1 MSALTALKLTTAK
14 KAQHQFPVVQRRN
27 KLSLKL
33 WEQMELCK
41 AQAEGKQYAPTKF
54 KTVTDTASGERRS
67 IETLKRVKQW
77 WWTADSGK
85 VNLSVRY
92 GARVIAL
99 NAKGANA
106 IELPTADDL
115 LPTLLLIKQAVEAGD
130 LDAQIEA
137 ASIKLRAG
145 FVK

>member
-14 KAQHQFPVVQRRN
+14 KAQQQSPLVQRRQ
-27 KLSLKL
+27 KLGLKL

-41 AQAEGKQYAPTKF
+41 ALSEGRKYAPTKF

-77 WWTADSGK
+77 WWTTDSGK
-85 VNLSVRY
+85 VNLSIRY
-92 GARVIAL
+92 GARTIAL

-115 LPTLLLIKQAVEAGD
+115 LPTLQLIKQAVENGE
-130 LDAQIEA
+130 LDAQIEI
-137 ASIKLRAG
+137 ASGKLRAG

>member
-1 MSALTALKLTTAK
+1 MSTLTALKLTTAK
-14 KAQHQFPVVQRRN
+14 KAQQQSPLVQRRN
-27 KLSLKL
+27 KLGLKL

-41 AQAEGKQYAPTKF
+41 ALTEGRKYAPTKF
-54 KTVTDTASGERRS
+54 KTVTDTASGEKRS

-77 WWTADSGK
+77 WWTADNGK

-92 GARVIAL
+92 GAKVIEL
-99 NAKGANA
+99 AKGKNA
-106 IELPTADDL
+106 VELPTAADL
-115 LPTLLLIKQAVEAGD
+115 LPTLEMIKQAVEAGE

-145 FVK
+145 FGK

>member
-1 MSALTALKLTTAK
+1 MSTLTALKLTKAK
-14 KAQHQFPVVQRRN
+14 KAQQQSPLVQRRN
-27 KLSLKL
+27 KLGLKL

-41 AQAEGKQYAPTKF
+41 ALTEGRKYAPTKF
-54 KTVTDTASGERRS
+54 KTVTDTASGEKRS

-77 WWTADSGK
+77 WWTADNGK

-92 GARVIAL
+92 GAKVIEL
-99 NAKGANA
+99 AKGKNA
-106 IELPTADDL
+106 VELPTAADL
-115 LPTLLLIKQAVEAGD
+115 LPTLEMIKQAVEAGE

-145 FVK
+145 FGK

>member
-14 KAQHQFPVVQRRN
+14 KEQQQSPLVQRRN
-27 KLSLKL
+27 KLGLKL

-41 AQAEGKQYAPTKF
+41 ALAEGRKYAPTKF
-54 KTVTDTASGERRS
+54 KTITDTASGERRS

-77 WWTADSGK
+77 WWTTDSGK
-85 VNLSVRY
+85 VNLSIRY
-92 GARVIAL
+92 GARTIAL

-115 LPTLLLIKQAVEAGD
+115 LPTLQLIKQAVENGE
-130 LDAQIEA
+130 LDAQIEI
-137 ASIKLRAG
+137 ASGKLRAG